1 MILIDTPQWAAHG
14 TVFAHLVSD
23 SSYAE
28 LHDFA
33 GRVGLPARAFDGDHY
48 DVPAHRHAACVAAG
62 ALLTPSGEVVRRL
75 NASGLRLRKRKGDR
89 GILRARSVSLGSGS
103 GSSTDVDLVGSTR
116 PVDASAVFAAMTF
129 VRDCDGAIVLTWSER
144 RGEWSVPGGWREL
157 DETPSEGA
165 AREIA
170 EETGLVVAPEDLEP
184 VGWERFRP
192 VVGPSRFAPEVD
204 LMQVYAVRLPTS
216 APRLRAESGASR
228 PPEWAS
234 PEEFA
239 LLAGR
244 QFWWPLA
251 AYLLRESPPEI
262 R

>member
-1 MILIDTPQWAAHG
+1 MILIDTPLWAAHG

-23 SSYAE
+23 TSYTE

-48 DVPAHRHAACVAAG
+48 DVPAHRHAECLHAG
-62 ALLTPSGEVVRRL
+62 AALTSSAEVVRRL

-89 GILRARSVSLGSGS
+89 GILRVLSTRIGPGSRS
-103 GSSTDVDLVGSTR
+103 DVDLVASDR
-116 PVDASAVFAAMTF
+116 PVDPALVFAAMTF
-129 VRDCDGAIVLTWSER
+129 IRDRQGAVAVTWSER
-144 RGEWSVPGGWREL
+144 RSEWSVPGGWREV
-157 DETPSEGA
+157 DETPAEGA
-165 AREIA
+165 AREVA
-170 EETGLVVAPEDLEP
+170 EETGIVVSPEALAP

-204 LMQVYAVRLPTS
+204 LMQVYAVRLAET
-216 APRLRAESGASR
+216 APRLRSEPGVSR

-239 LLAGR
+239 LLAAR
-244 QFWWPLA
+244 EFWWPLA
-251 AYLLRESPPEI
+251 AYLLR
-262 R
+262 

>member
-1 MILIDTPQWAAHG
+1 MILIDSPQWAAHG

-23 SSYAE
+23 SSYSE

-62 ALLTPSGEVVRRL
+62 AVLTPSGEVVRRL

-89 GILRARSVSLGSGS
+89 GILRALSVRLGPGS
-103 GSSTDVDLVGSTR
+103 RTDVDLVGATR
-116 PVDASAVFAAMTF
+116 PVDPSHVFAAMTF
-129 VRDCDGAIVLTWSER
+129 VRDRDGAIALTWSER
-144 RGEWSVPGGWREL
+144 RSEWSVPGGWREV
-157 DETPSEGA
+157 DETPAEGA

-170 EETGLVVAPEDLEP
+170 EETGIVVPPEALAP

-192 VVGPSRFAPEVD
+192 IVGPSRFAPEVD

-216 APRLRAESGASR
+216 APRLRAEPGSSR
-228 PPEWAS
+228 PPEWAT

-251 AYLLRESPPEI
+251 AYVLREGAGAV